1 MSALSDGLLLA
12 FRLREARTTL
22 GLTQADVATALRIN
36 RPAVSAIENGNRNV
50 TGLELCHLARLY
62 RRPVAWLLGATDPGV
77 SDEITAATA
86 QLSEH
91 DRAAVLAFARFL
103 AHQEVSR

>member
-1 MSALSDGLLLA
+1 MSAPSDGNLLA
-12 FRLREARTTL
+12 SRLREARTTI
-22 GLTQADVATALRIN
+22 GLTQADVAIALRIH
-36 RPAVSAIENGNRNV
+36 RPAVSAIECGNRNV

-86 QLSEH
+86 HLSERN
-91 DRAAVLAFARFL
+91 RAVVLAFARFL
-103 AHQEVSR
+103 AHQEETQ